1 MTFKVKR
8 YVQKTNP
15 AGKTIMPS
23 LSNVSLKGSCNRRSF
38 LIDGFSLIEVMIAMV
53 ILLVGLLAFLSLQ
66 ITAIRVNENNR
77 KFLIA
82 QDTSSREIEA
92 AKALGYRG
100 IKTSTNL
107 INNLAYKAGFGA
119 LDTKY
124 QLTGIDQTCSSPFNY
139 CVYKGIT
146 VTKKVGSQSP
156 DYNYTV
162 KLSVETNYLSYPVLE
177 RCEMAIYWEAGGQLK
192 TTTVVFFV
200 EEKP

>member
-1 MTFKVKR
+1 
-8 YVQKTNP
+8 
-15 AGKTIMPS
+15 MPS
-23 LSNVSLKGSCNRRSF
+23 LSSVGLKESCNRRPF

-107 INNLAYKAGFGA
+107 INNMAYKAAFGT
-119 LDTKY
+119 LDAKY

-139 CVYKGIT
+139 CIYKGIT
-146 VTKKVGSQSP
+146 VTKKVGSQYS

-162 KLSVETNYLSYPVLE
+162 KLSVDTDYLSYPVLE
-177 RCEMAIYWEAGGQLK
+177 RCEMAIYWEAGGRLK
-192 TTTVVFFV
+192 TTSIVFFV

>member
-8 YVQKTNP
+8 YIQKTNP
-15 AGKTIMPS
+15 AGKIIMPS
-23 LSNVSLKGSCNRRSF
+23 LSNVSLKKSCNRRSF
-38 LIDGFSLIEVMIAMV
+38 LIDGFTLIEVMIAMV

-92 AKALGYRG
+92 AKAIGYRG

-107 INNLAYKAGFGA
+107 INNMAYKAGLGS

-146 VTKKVGSQSP
+146 VTKQVGNQYP

-162 KLSVETNYLSYPVLE
+162 KLSVDTDYLSYPVLE